1 MSFLPNWSYFKS
13 INYWIDNI
21 PNKCKFQFLVLKTV
35 EIIAFKNGQRKY
47 SNTNKVL
54 ATKKNEELDFGS
66 IKKGKTGV
74 VIPAYI
80 NNENSYKQLLRLV
93 NSLKIQTIS
102 QI

>member
-35 EIIAFKNGQRKY
+35 EIIAFKKNGQRKY

-54 ATKKNEELDFGS
+54 ATKKE
-66 IKKGKTGV
+66 
-74 VIPAYI
+74 
-80 NNENSYKQLLRLV
+80 
-93 NSLKIQTIS
+93 
-102 QI
+102 